1 MPHHKSASKRL
12 LTNEKSRL
20 RNMAVK
26 SALRKEI
33 KAVRAESGEAGATRL
48 PEIYAALDR
57 AARKGVIPKS
67 RADRLKS
74 RMARHL
80 QRSTAS

>member
-26 SALRKEI
+26 SELRKEI
-33 KAVRAESGEAGATRL
+33 KAMRAETGEAGTAKVS
-48 PEIYAALDR
+48 EIYASLDR
-57 AARKGVIPKS
+57 AARKGVIPQS
-67 RADRLKS
+67 RANRLKS
-74 RMARHL
+74 RLARHA
-80 QRSTAS
+80 QRSAS

>member
-12 LTNEKSRL
+12 LTAEKSRQ

-26 SALRKEI
+26 SELRKQLKQQATLAGDDAE
-33 KAVRAESGEAGATRL
+33 KALVST
-48 PEIYAALDR
+48 YALLDR
-57 AARKGVIPKS
+57 AARKRVIPKR

-74 RMARHL
+74 RFARNAAKAET
-80 QRSTAS
+80 S